1 VVLTGSVRTSD
12 VNKGAG
18 RTRRRVLSAAGV
30 AALGVAGV
38 SATGGCGLLGDD
50 DDPPPP
56 PDPAQPVLDGALTL
70 AAAYDRT
77 IVAQPGLAKRL
88 TPIVEAHRAHAAELT
103 RVIGARVPSSAA
115 APAASATATA
125 PAGDAKTALDALRAA
140 ERKAQKVAATL
151 CRTAA
156 ANRATLLG
164 TIAAARATHA
174 EALI

>member
-1 VVLTGSVRTSD
+1 
-12 VNKGAG
+12 
-18 RTRRRVLSAAGV
+18 VLSAAGT

-38 SATGGCGLLGDD
+38 STTGGCGLLGDD

-115 APAASATATA
+115 APAASVTAAA

-164 TIAAARATHA
+164 TIAAARAAHA

>member
-1 VVLTGSVRTSD
+1 MWPGC
-12 VNKGAG
+12 
-18 RTRRRVLSAAGV
+18 RRPA
-30 AALGVAGV
+30 VAGS
-38 SATGGCGLLGDD
+38 SATTSQ
-50 DDPPPP
+50 PPA

-77 IVAQPGLAKRL
+77 IVAQPGLARRL

-103 RVIGARVPSSAA
+103 RTDRRPRPVVRGGTGGIDDRRRP
-115 APAASATATA
+115 T
-125 PAGDAKTALDALRAA
+125 GDAKAALGALRTA
-140 ERKAQKVAATL
+140 ERRAQQVAATL